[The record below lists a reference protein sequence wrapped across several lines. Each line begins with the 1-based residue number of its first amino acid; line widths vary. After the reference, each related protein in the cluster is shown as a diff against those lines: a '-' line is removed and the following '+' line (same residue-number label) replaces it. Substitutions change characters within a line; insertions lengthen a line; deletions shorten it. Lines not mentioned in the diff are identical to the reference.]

1 MRKIQRTYMLEPAG
15 SHGVWSLDDH
25 QFLPFFWGSG
35 QLLANAQIAPK
46 SVRSREIVDFYA
58 QDYLYLDAIKF
69 VLSVKTGP
77 FGEHSPTLN
86 SIAELPHWEK
96 VNGGLMKM
104 YVAEVLGKFPVV
116 QHQLFGPIF
125 PFPGQNFDE
134 APAGDHHTSS
144 SHGHGSHHT
153 SHTSSTSSTSTSS

>member
-1 MRKIQRTYMLEPAG
+1 MLEPAG
-15 SHGVWSLDDH
+15 SHGVWSLDDY
-25 QFLPFFWGSG
+25 QFLPFLWGSG

-58 QDYLYLDAIKF
+58 DDFLYLGAIKF
-69 VLSVKTGP
+69 VLTVKTGP

-86 SIAELPHWEK
+86 SIAELQHWEK

-104 YVAEVLGKFPVV
+104 YMAEVLGKFPVV

-125 PFPGQNFDE
+125 PFPGQTFGSETLPSVE
-134 APAGDHHTSS
+134 A
-144 SHGHGSHHT
+144 
-153 SHTSSTSSTSTSS
+153 SSTSTTSS